1 MKKVAILGAGISGL
15 FVANL
20 FKENLDYQVVIY
32 EKNNSIELDEGYGI
46 QLSTNSIKLLNKIG
60 FNTLDDNERFNPE
73 KIDFYEIKK
82 EKKICDLNLS
92 EFNSENCKYTTLKR
106 SKLIKFLKDRLDDNI
121 IKYDHNIEKI
131 ESNNNQISLTFNKN
145 NRAIC
150 DCLIISDGVFSKGKS
165 LISNDEIKPAYNNSI
180 AIRGN
185 ISRNNINNLNE
196 KNNDQINL
204 IFNKKN
210 RVICDYLIISDG
222 VFSKGKSL
230 ISNNKIKPA
239 YNNSIAIRGNISKN
253 NLNHLNKK
261 NISLFMGHD
270 FHYVTYP
277 VNNDNE
283 PCNFIGVL
291 KYKLTT
297 NELNNYDLF
306 KEETFVRAIKD
317 KLKNKISTIIL
328 DNIDNFKCFPVFVS
342 KGYLKPGKNIFLVGD
357 AFFAF
362 PPSFAQGASQSIE
375 GASELFDN
383 IVNKKSNFYDNR
395 VKKVKMINNRSKLNQ
410 FAFHLSNPILIFLR
424 NISLKLLTKN
434 KKFLENYLGKI
445 YKN

>member
-1 MKKVAILGAGISGL
+1 MKKIAIIGAGISGL
-15 FVANL
+15 YIANL
-20 FKENLDYQVVIY
+20 FKDHSDYQVSIY
-32 EKNNSIELDEGYGI
+32 EKNTTINLDEGYGI

-60 FNTLDDNERFNPE
+60 FNTLENKDKFHPE
-73 KIDFYEIKK
+73 KIDFYTIKQ
-82 EKKICDLNLS
+82 EKKICDLNIS
-92 EFNSENCKYTTLKR
+92 EFNSEDCKYTTLKR
-106 SKLIKFLKDRLDDNI
+106 SKLIEFLKDRINSNI

-131 ESNNNQISLTFNKN
+131 
-145 NRAIC
+145 
-150 DCLIISDGVFSKGKS
+150 
-165 LISNDEIKPAYNNSI
+165 
-180 AIRGN
+180 
-185 ISRNNINNLNE
+185 E

-410 FAFHLSNPILIFLR
+410 FAFHLSNPILIFFR
-424 NISLKLLTKN
+424 NIILKLLTKN